1 MSNLAGFFETAE
13 VKANVLAMRVQS
25 LPDVALAEMLLDR
38 ACRVALGETPSL
50 RNRDGID
57 APGIVWAEIER
68 RASAPKA
75 EAV

>member
-1 MSNLAGFFETAE
+1 MSAQADWAETAN
-13 VKANVLAMRVQS
+13 VKSQVLAQRLAA
-25 LPDVALAEMLLDR
+25 LPSVALAGMLLDR
-38 ACRVALGETPSL
+38 AVSVALGATPSL
-50 RNRDGID
+50 RSRDGID